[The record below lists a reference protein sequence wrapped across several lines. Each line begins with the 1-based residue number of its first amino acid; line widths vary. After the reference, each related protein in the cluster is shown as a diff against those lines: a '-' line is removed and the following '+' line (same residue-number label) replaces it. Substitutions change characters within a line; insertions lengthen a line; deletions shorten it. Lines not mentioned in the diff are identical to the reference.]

1 MLNTY
6 HVILIFNCSIIL
18 LLTIIFNFIGRP
30 AEISEA
36 DVYICESIYD
46 ESTKQLRELP
56 KDGLKKYTH
65 SPTVNQDEF
74 YFFRRLIHPVK
85 VGATENHNQSNDIK
99 IVYNQHYDSVS
110 VSC

>member
-1 MLNTY
+1 ML
-6 HVILIFNCSIIL
+6 F
-18 LLTIIFNFIGRP
+18 IIFTLIGRP
-30 AEISEA
+30 AEINEA

-65 SPTVNQDEF
+65 SPSVNQDEF

-85 VGATENHNQSNDIK
+85 VGATENHTQLNDVK
-99 IVYNQHYDSVS
+99 IVYNQHYDSVL
-110 VSC
+110 VRFY